1 MIRVA
6 VLNPSGVS
14 HTPDILTQGG
24 GRAGIRLS
32 PGEGDVA
39 THTHTHTH
47 THTSFALV
55 TAMHGTGQ
63 PFPAGTSPLSQKG
76 ALQEVAWCKLKHK
89 HPFSIMTGDYLQK
102 GINTQFFLKIHASPS
117 GKDKVIQTL
126 ARSLLRLRLPPAPHT
141 VFPFSRGSCAHRAC
155 KELSGSKPRA
165 SAGSEESHSRLIFRG
180 T

>member
-1 MIRVA
+1 MITVA

-39 THTHTHTH
+39 THTR

-76 ALQEVAWCKLKHK
+76 ALQEGSWCKLKHK

-126 ARSLLRLRLPPAPHT
+126 ARSLLRLQLPPAPQSSPSPEVRVLT
-141 VFPFSRGSCAHRAC
+141 EPVKSCLDQSQGPQLAV
-155 KELSGSKPRA
+155 KSPIPGLS
-165 SAGSEESHSRLIFRG
+165 SEEPEIRR
-180 T
+180 

>member
-1 MIRVA
+1 MITVA

-39 THTHTHTH
+39 THT
-47 THTSFALV
+47 SFALV
-55 TAMHGTGQ
+55 TTMHGTGQ

-76 ALQEVAWCKLKHK
+76 ALQEGAWCKLKHK
-89 HPFSIMTGDYLQK
+89 YPFSITTRDYLQK

-126 ARSLLRLRLPPAPHT
+126 ARSLLRLRLPPAPQSSPSPEVRVLT
-141 VFPFSRGSCAHRAC
+141 EPIKSCLDQSQRPQLAV
-155 KELSGSKPRA
+155 KSSIPVLS
-165 SAGSEESHSRLIFRG
+165 SEEPEIRR
-180 T
+180 